1 MKTLNTLLI
10 AALFVILSVVQGFTQ
25 NAQNILSN
33 TTLNGA
39 VTASQNFVVLTSA
52 TQLTVSTGGAI
63 TAGFWLY
70 VDREAMRVVSI
81 SGARV
86 TVQRGTGGPFA
97 AAHATSAVIFSAPA
111 GYFQAAD
118 PPLLAC
124 TVATM
129 QYRPW
134 INVLNGNVWLC
145 KSSIWTAT
153 NKMPITFN
161 STDPY

>member
-10 AALFVILSVVQGFTQ
+10 AALFVILSVVQGLAQ

-39 VTASQNFVVLTSA
+39 VTATQNFVVLTSA
-52 TQLTVSTGGAI
+52 TVLTVSTGGSI
-63 TAGFWLY
+63 VAGNWLY

-81 SGARV
+81 SGTRV
-86 TVQRGTGGPFA
+86 TVARGVGGTFA
-97 AAHATSAVIFSAPA
+97 AAHATSAVIFTGPA
-111 GYFQAAD
+111 NYYQSAD
-118 PPLLAC
+118 PGLLAC

-129 QYRPW
+129 QFRPW

-145 KSSIWTAT
+145 KSSVWTAT
-153 NKMPITFN
+153 NTMPITFN
-161 STDPY
+161 SIDPY